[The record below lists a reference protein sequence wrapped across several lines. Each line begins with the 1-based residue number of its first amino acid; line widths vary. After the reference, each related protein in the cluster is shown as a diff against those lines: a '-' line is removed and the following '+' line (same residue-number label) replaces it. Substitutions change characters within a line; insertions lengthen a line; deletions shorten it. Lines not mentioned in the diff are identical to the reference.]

1 MWLEVLQLNK
11 AHVACQDPK
20 LHRGQSRSRLDHRP
34 GLLPC
39 EKSPHL
45 LVCGTKN
52 LEGQAAGN
60 KVSRTSLRARSHGH
74 AFLSAMATGLALEPC
89 GFKQAR
95 TATASA
101 DELDTP
107 SGLAVA
113 PNPSLFV
120 SSSRFLVLMSAPS
133 HQQHSSSRSRS
144 SSNNRMDPRPH
155 AGVTR
160 PTTPPPKHC
169 DIDMYTVRGWV
180 TTTRRRHRR
189 PHHPSPS
196 TKILNPARPLGQP
209 RPTIPSPTHATP
221 GAVFG
226 RPPPRQPPTLGRV
239 PGIVGGFLWTPCRRI
254 PKPIP
259 RETRATPSTLFAT
272 PARQAPV
279 PKATSARP
287 PAPLGRVAIVAGLL
301 STPYPRVPAAAPRQ
315 NVATPSALFATP
327 ARRVPVP
334 KATSPQPPVTFG
346 RVARVGGFLSTPC
359 RRMPKATPRPT
370 HAAPSAVFAT
380 PARRAPASALFSL
393 DEERGT
399 RHGCPSRGSSQAQE
413 QGQGAGNRRRRHEF
427 GDVERT
433 LVGREGENLG
443 RGRG

>member
-1 MWLEVLQLNK
+1 MIESVPGLEVEQDVSLKLHWDADWSATDCRHGRAAPSHTFYLRTSVIPRSLTAAWQKSIKQKRGCGGVMVAGSTMTPHTVPDPHPTPPLGAPPQTSSEKNPRPCRDRPPAHFPRHSPSIRRDFSPTKAPLPDNARKSKGGPSLWLEVLQLNK
-11 AHVACQDPK
+11 A
-20 LHRGQSRSRLDHRP
+20 HRGQSRSRLDHRP

-45 LVCGTKN
+45 RVCGTKN

-133 HQQHSSSRSRS
+133 HQQHSSSRSSS

-169 DIDMYTVRGWV
+169 DIDMYIVRGWV

-196 TKILNPARPLGQP
+196 TKILNPARPLGQ
-209 RPTIPSPTHATP
+209 PSPTHATP

-259 RETRATPSTLFAT
+259 RKTRATPSTLFAT

-287 PAPLGRVAIVAGLL
+287 LRPSVESRL
-301 STPYPRVPAAAPRQ
+301 SRAYC
-315 NVATPSALFATP
+315 
-327 ARRVPVP
+327 
-334 KATSPQPPVTFG
+334 QPPTHES
-346 RVARVGGFLSTPC
+346 L
-359 RRMPKATPRPT
+359 RRPLAKM
-370 HAAPSAVFAT
+370 
-380 PARRAPASALFSL
+380 
-393 DEERGT
+393 
-399 RHGCPSRGSSQAQE
+399 
-413 QGQGAGNRRRRHEF
+413 
-427 GDVERT
+427 
-433 LVGREGENLG
+433 
-443 RGRG
+443 